1 MSRASFALGQELTTS
16 PLQLAMAYAAI
27 ANGGWL
33 LKPQLLVSRSADS
46 AADDRMRVM
55 DEALAGR
62 LGRMLEDVVLEGT
75 GEMAAIPGYRTA
87 GKTGTAQRAVAG
99 SFDDEHHVAWFAG
112 FFPMP
117 EPRVAIV
124 VAIENPSVADIWA
137 STVSAPVFADIA
149 QASACL
155 LDFSPTEPVT
165 PPDIQVA
172 ARDSE
177 KTEDDA

>member
-1 MSRASFALGQELTTS
+1 
-16 PLQLAMAYAAI
+16 
-27 ANGGWL
+27 
-33 LKPQLLVSRSADS
+33 
-46 AADDRMRVM
+46 M

-62 LGRMLEDVVLEGT
+62 LRRMLEDAVLEGT
-75 GEMAAIPGYRTA
+75 GELAAIPGYRTA

-117 EPRVAIV
+117 EPRVAVV
-124 VAIENPSVADIWA
+124 VAIENPAITDIWA

-155 LDFSPTEPVT
+155 LDFSPTEPVA
-165 PPDIQVA
+165 PPESRLA
-172 ARDSE
+172 ARGSE
-177 KTEDDA
+177 TVEGDA